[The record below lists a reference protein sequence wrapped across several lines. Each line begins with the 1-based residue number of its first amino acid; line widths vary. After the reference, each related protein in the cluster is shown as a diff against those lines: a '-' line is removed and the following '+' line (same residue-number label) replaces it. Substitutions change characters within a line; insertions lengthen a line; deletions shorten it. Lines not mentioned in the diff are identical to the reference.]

1 MIDIVLQKKKKIL
14 ITSIS
19 PFCLLIVTGMK
30 ILVCYFRLEIGP
42 RKNPY
47 IVSENF
53 AKDFQRADK
62 DTWR

>member
-1 MIDIVLQKKKKIL
+1 MINIVLQKKKKIL
-14 ITSIS
+14 III
-19 PFCLLIVTGMK
+19 PFCLLIVTDMK

-53 AKDFQRADK
+53 ANWDFQRADK

>member
-1 MIDIVLQKKKKIL
+1 MIHIVLQKKKKIL
-14 ITSIS
+14 IIS

-30 ILVCYFRLEIGP
+30 ILVSYFRLEIGP

-62 DTWR
+62 GT